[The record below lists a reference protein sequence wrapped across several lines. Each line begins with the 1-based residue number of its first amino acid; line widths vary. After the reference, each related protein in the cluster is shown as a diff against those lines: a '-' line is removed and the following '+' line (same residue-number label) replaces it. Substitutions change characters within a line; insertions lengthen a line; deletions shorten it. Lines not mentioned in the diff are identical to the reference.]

1 MNKPTMCKSQTKVG
15 SQARPIG
22 YIPRYPI
29 ELRLVLLNWQ
39 AKIIC
44 CCLIKPK
51 DIKGWCVDLYCRLV
65 LTIRCTTFAIFFSF
79 ISLKEW
85 KLAICRLL
93 LTSSKSWAQR
103 LKRVFNIDITEC
115 EKCQRL
121 NVSIIACIT
130 DASVIQKTL
139 THLDKK
145 QPILTQTG
153 NLLPSMRA
161 GDRCNPPVTCAAQQK
176 FASGYC
182 CGALLNLI
190 VV

>member
-1 MNKPTMCKSQTKVG
+1 MNKPKICKNQTKVG
-15 SQARPIG
+15 SQAWPKG

-51 DIKGWCVDLYCRLV
+51 DIIGWCVNLYCRLV
-65 LTIRCTTFAIFFSF
+65 LTIRCTTFAILFSF

-85 KLAICRLL
+85 KLAIFRLS
-93 LTSSKSWAQR
+93 LTRSMSWAQR

-130 DASVIQKTL
+130 DASVIQKIL

-145 QPILTQTG
+145 QPILTQTS
-153 NLLPSMRA
+153 NLLPPMRA
-161 GDRCNPPVTCAAQQK
+161 GDRIWTPPVLQPL
-176 FASGYC
+176 FNYY
-182 CGALLNLI
+182 
-190 VV
+190 